1 MPTPSGLPDQELGP
15 EEGRRPAW
23 WRRLIAW
30 GLRGGATIGR
40 SRGGQAVGRGLR
52 RITGRGDRNQ

>member
-15 EEGRRPAW
+15 EEGRRPPW

-30 GLRGGATIGR
+30 GLRQGA
-40 SRGGQAVGRGLR
+40 SVGRGLR
-52 RITGRGDRNQ
+52 RVTGREDRNR